1 MSPITSC
8 FACRLP
14 FGVDSNARQHRA
26 SSWQLLITWECPI
39 FTCESM
45 LRPAPPKA
53 EATTAEV
60 TSEDQRNINSFS
72 KLNSLKD
79 ELKDDLQ
86 ELEEELVRLRET
98 SDELMMVLEDDIPI
112 KYKFGECFFEL
123 PKDEVESR
131 VEQQIEVT
139 EQKKAGLEKQI
150 SDIQVQLHSL
160 KATLYGK
167 FGKSIHLET
176 DD

>member
-1 MSPITSC
+1 
-8 FACRLP
+8 
-14 FGVDSNARQHRA
+14 
-26 SSWQLLITWECPI
+26 
-39 FTCESM
+39 M

-53 EATTAEV
+53 ESTTAEV
-60 TSEDQRNINSFS
+60 TSEDQRNINAFS
-72 KLNSLKD
+72 KLNSHKD

-86 ELEEELVRLRET
+86 ELEDELVRLRET

-112 KYKFGECFFEL
+112 KYKFGECFFDL

-139 EQKKAGLEKQI
+139 EQKKSQLEKQI

>member
-1 MSPITSC
+1 
-8 FACRLP
+8 
-14 FGVDSNARQHRA
+14 
-26 SSWQLLITWECPI
+26 
-39 FTCESM
+39 M

-53 EATTAEV
+53 ESASAEV
-60 TSEDQRNINSFS
+60 TSEDQRNINTFS
-72 KLNSLKD
+72 KLNSQKD
-79 ELKDDLQ
+79 ELSDDLQ
-86 ELEEELVRLRET
+86 EIEEELVRLRET

-123 PKDEVESR
+123 PKDDVESR
-131 VEQQIEVT
+131 VAQQIEVT
-139 EQKKAGLEKQI
+139 EQKKSELEKQI

-160 KATLYGK
+160 KAALYGK

>member
-1 MSPITSC
+1 
-8 FACRLP
+8 
-14 FGVDSNARQHRA
+14 
-26 SSWQLLITWECPI
+26 
-39 FTCESM
+39 M

-53 EATTAEV
+53 ESATAEV
-60 TSEDQRNINSFS
+60 TSEDQRNINAFS

-86 ELEEELVRLRET
+86 EVDDELVRLRET

-131 VEQQIEVT
+131 VEQQIELT
-139 EQKKAGLEKQI
+139 EQKKSDLEKQI

-167 FGKSIHLET
+167 FGKTIHLET

>member
-1 MSPITSC
+1 
-8 FACRLP
+8 
-14 FGVDSNARQHRA
+14 
-26 SSWQLLITWECPI
+26 
-39 FTCESM
+39 M
-45 LRPAPPKA
+45 LRPAPAKA
-53 EATTAEV
+53 ESATAEV
-60 TSEDQRNINSFS
+60 TSEDQRNINAFS

-86 ELEEELVRLRET
+86 EVDDELVRLRET

-131 VEQQIEVT
+131 VEQQIELT
-139 EQKKAGLEKQI
+139 EQKKSDLEKQI

-167 FGKSIHLET
+167 FGKTIHLET

>member
-1 MSPITSC
+1 
-8 FACRLP
+8 
-14 FGVDSNARQHRA
+14 
-26 SSWQLLITWECPI
+26 
-39 FTCESM
+39 M

-131 VEQQIEVT
+131 VEQQIELT

>member
-1 MSPITSC
+1 
-8 FACRLP
+8 
-14 FGVDSNARQHRA
+14 
-26 SSWQLLITWECPI
+26 
-39 FTCESM
+39 M

-53 EATTAEV
+53 ESTTAEV
-60 TSEDQRNINSFS
+60 TSEDQRNINTFS
-72 KLNSLKD
+72 KLNSQKD

-86 ELEEELVRLRET
+86 ELEDELVRLRET

-139 EQKKAGLEKQI
+139 EQKKSQIEKQI

>member
-1 MSPITSC
+1 
-8 FACRLP
+8 
-14 FGVDSNARQHRA
+14 
-26 SSWQLLITWECPI
+26 
-39 FTCESM
+39 M
-45 LRPAPPKA
+45 LRPAPAKA
-53 EATTAEV
+53 ESATAEV
-60 TSEDQRNINSFS
+60 TSEDQRNINAFS
-72 KLNSLKD
+72 KLNSQKD

-86 ELEEELVRLRET
+86 EVDDELVRLRET

-131 VEQQIEVT
+131 VEQQIELT
-139 EQKKAGLEKQI
+139 EQKKSELEKQI

-176 DD
+176 DDWRMTALFSKAKKCSC

>member
-1 MSPITSC
+1 MTFSLKATEGKLFQS
-8 FACRLP
+8 FACE
-14 FGVDSNARQHRA
+14 N
-26 SSWQLLITWECPI
+26 
-39 FTCESM
+39 M

-53 EATTAEV
+53 ESATAEV
-60 TSEDQRNINSFS
+60 TSEDQRNINAFS
-72 KLNSLKD
+72 KLNSQKD

-86 ELEEELVRLRET
+86 EVDDELVRLRET

-131 VEQQIEVT
+131 VEQQIELT
-139 EQKKAGLEKQI
+139 EQKKSELEKQI

>member
-1 MSPITSC
+1 
-8 FACRLP
+8 
-14 FGVDSNARQHRA
+14 
-26 SSWQLLITWECPI
+26 
-39 FTCESM
+39 M

-53 EATTAEV
+53 ESATAEV
-60 TSEDQRNINSFS
+60 TSEDQRNINAFS
-72 KLNSLKD
+72 KLNSQKD

-86 ELEEELVRLRET
+86 EVDDELVRLRET

-131 VEQQIEVT
+131 VEQQIELT
-139 EQKKAGLEKQI
+139 EQKKSELEKQI

>member
-1 MSPITSC
+1 
-8 FACRLP
+8 
-14 FGVDSNARQHRA
+14 
-26 SSWQLLITWECPI
+26 
-39 FTCESM
+39 M

-53 EATTAEV
+53 ESTTAEV
-60 TSEDQRNINSFS
+60 TSEDQRDINAFS
-72 KLNSLKD
+72 KLNSQKD

-86 ELEEELVRLRET
+86 EIEDELVRLRET
-98 SDELMMVLEDDIPI
+98 SDELMMVLEDDLPI

-131 VEQQIEVT
+131 VEQQIELN

-150 SDIQVQLHSL
+150 ADIQVQLHAL
-160 KATLYGK
+160 KAKLYGK

>member
-1 MSPITSC
+1 MGTSATGIAHC
-8 FACRLP
+8 DQRKEATDTAIQ
-14 FGVDSNARQHRA
+14 GWA
-26 SSWQLLITWECPI
+26 I
-39 FTCESM
+39 ESM

-53 EATTAEV
+53 ESTTAEV
-60 TSEDQRNINSFS
+60 TSEDQRNINAFS
-72 KLNSLKD
+72 KLNSHKD

-86 ELEEELVRLRET
+86 ELEDELVRLRET

-112 KYKFGECFFEL
+112 KFKFGECFFDL

-131 VEQQIEVT
+131 VEQQIEIT
-139 EQKKAGLEKQI
+139 EQKKSQLEKQI
-150 SDIQVQLHSL
+150 TDIQVQLHSL

>member
-1 MSPITSC
+1 
-8 FACRLP
+8 
-14 FGVDSNARQHRA
+14 
-26 SSWQLLITWECPI
+26 
-39 FTCESM
+39 M
-45 LRPAPPKA
+45 LRPAPPKV
-53 EATTAEV
+53 ESTTAEV
-60 TSEDQRNINSFS
+60 TSEDQRNINAFS
-72 KLNSLKD
+72 KLNSQKD

-86 ELEEELVRLRET
+86 ELEDELVRLRET

-123 PKDEVESR
+123 SKDEVESR
-131 VEQQIEVT
+131 VEQQIELT
-139 EQKKAGLEKQI
+139 EQKKSQLEKQI

>member
-1 MSPITSC
+1 MHIHKAYITSIK
-8 FACRLP
+8 LP
-14 FGVDSNARQHRA
+14 ILNPRATYNCARP
-26 SSWQLLITWECPI
+26 QLC
-39 FTCESM
+39 M

-53 EATTAEV
+53 ESATAEV
-60 TSEDQRNINSFS
+60 TSEDQRNINAFS

-86 ELEEELVRLRET
+86 EVDDELVRLRET

-131 VEQQIEVT
+131 VEQQIELT
-139 EQKKAGLEKQI
+139 EQKKSDLEKQI

-167 FGKSIHLET
+167 FGKTIHLET

>member
-1 MSPITSC
+1 
-8 FACRLP
+8 
-14 FGVDSNARQHRA
+14 
-26 SSWQLLITWECPI
+26 
-39 FTCESM
+39 M

-53 EATTAEV
+53 ESTTAEV
-60 TSEDQRNINSFS
+60 TSEDQRNINAFS
-72 KLNSLKD
+72 KLNSQKD

-86 ELEEELVRLRET
+86 ELEDELVRLRET

-123 PKDEVESR
+123 SKDEVESR
-131 VEQQIEVT
+131 VEQQIELT
-139 EQKKAGLEKQI
+139 EQKKSQLEKQI

>member
-1 MSPITSC
+1 
-8 FACRLP
+8 
-14 FGVDSNARQHRA
+14 
-26 SSWQLLITWECPI
+26 
-39 FTCESM
+39 M

-53 EATTAEV
+53 ESATAEV
-60 TSEDQRNINSFS
+60 TSEDQRNINAFS
-72 KLNSLKD
+72 KLNSQKD

-86 ELEEELVRLRET
+86 EVEDELVRLRET
-98 SDELMMVLEDDIPI
+98 SEELMMVLEDDIPI

-123 PKDEVESR
+123 PKDEVASR
-131 VEQQIEVT
+131 VELQIEVT
-139 EQKKAGLEKQI
+139 EQKKTDMEKQI